1 MDGVLQSM
9 VERAVEDSV
18 VLVGTPLGTPRA
30 TSSPSLDT
38 VSGSVSGG
46 AGELLRRFPA
56 LRAAVVAAATGA
68 LDAHRRESERMVE
81 ALVDMEA
88 SYFDADFF
96 RRFTREQQQ
105 QRDTEAEDEV
115 GKAIAN
121 GSGKVVTLKPNSS
134 SPTLVNDNGDAM
146 DYSSDDH
153 VQLIQRSVYA
163 YVDAVRSRIAKQVP
177 KAVVHCQVARARAG
191 LLTDFYLHLGGK
203 SEDEMLGL
211 MAEDAGVGE
220 RREACK
226 PRLVLLNRARAEIAA
241 VVG

>member
-1 MDGVLQSM
+1 M

-18 VLVGTPLGTPRA
+18 VLVGTPLGTPFGTPRA
-30 TSSPSLDT
+30 TSSSSLDT

-88 SYFDADFF
+88 CYFDADFF

-105 QRDTEAEDEV
+105 RDTDAEDEV
-115 GKAIAN
+115 VGKATAN
-121 GSGKVVTLKPNSS
+121 GKSGKVLTLKPNSS

-191 LLTDFYLHLGGK
+191 LLTNFYLTLGGK
-203 SEDEMLGL
+203 SEEELLGL

-226 PRLVLLNRARAEIAA
+226 TRLGLLNRARAEIAA

>member
-1 MDGVLQSM
+1 M

-18 VLVGTPLGTPRA
+18 VLVGTPLGTHRA
-30 TSSPSLDT
+30 TSSSSLDT

-68 LDAHRRESERMVE
+68 LDAHRRESEKMVE

-105 QRDTEAEDEV
+105 QREADAEDEV
-115 GKAIAN
+115 GKKSIAN
-121 GSGKVVTLKPNSS
+121 GSNKVVTLKPNSS

-177 KAVVHCQVARARAG
+177 KAVVHCQVARARSG

-203 SEDEMLGL
+203 SEEELLGL

-226 PRLVLLNRARAEIAA
+226 TRLGLLNRARAEIAA

>member
-1 MDGVLQSM
+1 M

-18 VLVGTPLGTPRA
+18 VLVGTPLGTHRA
-30 TSSPSLDT
+30 TSSSSLDT

-68 LDAHRRESERMVE
+68 LDAHRRESEKMVE

-105 QRDTEAEDEV
+105 QREADAEDEV
-115 GKAIAN
+115 VGKKSTAN
-121 GSGKVVTLKPNSS
+121 GSGKVLTLKPNSS

-163 YVDAVRSRIAKQVP
+163 YVDAVRARIAKQVP
-177 KAVVHCQVARARAG
+177 KAVVHCQVARARSG

-203 SEDEMLGL
+203 SEEELLGL

-226 PRLVLLNRARAEIAA
+226 TRLGLLNRARAEIAA
-241 VVG
+241 VGG

>member
-1 MDGVLQSM
+1 M

-18 VLVGTPLGTPRA
+18 VLVGTPLGTHRA
-30 TSSPSLDT
+30 TSSSSLDT

-105 QRDTEAEDEV
+105 QRDVDAEDEV
-115 GKAIAN
+115 VGKKSTAN
-121 GSGKVVTLKPNSS
+121 GSGKVLTLKPNSS

-146 DYSSDDH
+146 DYASDDH

-163 YVDAVRSRIAKQVP
+163 YVDAVRARIAKQVP

-191 LLTDFYLHLGGK
+191 LLTDFYLNLGGK
-203 SEDEMLGL
+203 SEEELLGL

-226 PRLVLLNRARAEIAA
+226 TRLGLLNRARAEIAA

>member
-1 MDGVLQSM
+1 M
-9 VERAVEDSV
+9 
-18 VLVGTPLGTPRA
+18 
-30 TSSPSLDT
+30 
-38 VSGSVSGG
+38 
-46 AGELLRRFPA
+46 LRRFPA

-105 QRDTEAEDEV
+105 RDVEAEDEV
-115 GKAIAN
+115 VGKVTAN
-121 GSGKVVTLKPNSS
+121 GSGRVVTLKPNSS

-163 YVDAVRSRIAKQVP
+163 YVDAVRARIAKQVP
-177 KAVVHCQVARARAG
+177 KAVVHCQVARARSG

-203 SEDEMLGL
+203 SEEELLGL

-226 PRLVLLNRARAEIAA
+226 TRLGLLNRARAEIAA

>member
-1 MDGVLQSM
+1 M
-9 VERAVEDSV
+9 
-18 VLVGTPLGTPRA
+18 
-30 TSSPSLDT
+30 
-38 VSGSVSGG
+38 
-46 AGELLRRFPA
+46 LRRFPA

-96 RRFTREQQQ
+96 RRFTCEQQQ
-105 QRDTEAEDEV
+105 QRDTDADDEG
-115 GKAIAN
+115 GKVTVN

-134 SPTLVNDNGDAM
+134 SPTLVNDSGDAM

-163 YVDAVRSRIAKQVP
+163 YVDAVRARIAKQVP
-177 KAVVHCQVARARAG
+177 KAVVHCQVARARSG

-203 SEDEMLGL
+203 SEDELLGL

-226 PRLVLLNRARAEIAA
+226 TRLGLLNRARAEIAA

>member
-1 MDGVLQSM
+1 M

-18 VLVGTPLGTPRA
+18 VLVGTPLGTHRA
-30 TSSPSLDT
+30 TSSSSLDT

-68 LDAHRRESERMVE
+68 LDAHRRESEKMVE

-105 QRDTEAEDEV
+105 QREADAEDEV
-115 GKAIAN
+115 VGKKSTAN
-121 GSGKVVTLKPNSS
+121 GSGKVLTLKPNSS

-163 YVDAVRSRIAKQVP
+163 YVDAVRARIAKQVP

-203 SEDEMLGL
+203 SEDELLGL

-226 PRLVLLNRARAEIAA
+226 PRLGLLNRARAEIAA

>member
-1 MDGVLQSM
+1 M

-18 VLVGTPLGTPRA
+18 VLVGTPLGTHRA
-30 TSSPSLDT
+30 TSSSSLDT

-81 ALVDMEA
+81 AIVDMEA

-105 QRDTEAEDEV
+105 QRDVDAEDEV
-115 GKAIAN
+115 VGKKSTAN
-121 GSGKVVTLKPNSS
+121 GSGKVLTLKPNSS

-163 YVDAVRSRIAKQVP
+163 YVDAVRARIAKQVP
-177 KAVVHCQVARARAG
+177 KAVVHCQVARARSG

-203 SEDEMLGL
+203 SEEELLGL

-226 PRLVLLNRARAEIAA
+226 TRLGLLNRARAEIAA

>member
-1 MDGVLQSM
+1 M

-18 VLVGTPLGTPRA
+18 VLVGTPLGTPRV
-30 TSSPSLDT
+30 TSSSSLDT

-105 QRDTEAEDEV
+105 QREADAEDEV
-115 GKAIAN
+115 VGKKSTAN
-121 GSGKVVTLKPNSS
+121 GSGKVLTLKPNSS

-163 YVDAVRSRIAKQVP
+163 YVDAVRARIAKQVP
-177 KAVVHCQVARARAG
+177 KAVVHCQVARARSG

-203 SEDEMLGL
+203 SEEELLGL

-226 PRLVLLNRARAEIAA
+226 TRLGLLNRARAEIAA

>member
-1 MDGVLQSM
+1 M

-30 TSSPSLDT
+30 TSSSSLDT

-68 LDAHRRESERMVE
+68 LDAHRREAEKMVE

-105 QRDTEAEDEV
+105 RDVDAEDEG

-121 GSGKVVTLKPNSS
+121 GSGKVVTLKPKSS
-134 SPTLVNDNGDAM
+134 SPTLVNDSGDAM

-163 YVDAVRSRIAKQVP
+163 YVDAVRARIAKQVP
-177 KAVVHCQVARARAG
+177 KAVVHCQVARARSG

-203 SEDEMLGL
+203 SEDELLGL

-226 PRLVLLNRARAEIAA
+226 TRLGLLNRARAEIAA

>member
-1 MDGVLQSM
+1 ML
-9 VERAVEDSV
+9 
-18 VLVGTPLGTPRA
+18 
-30 TSSPSLDT
+30 
-38 VSGSVSGG
+38 
-46 AGELLRRFPA
+46 
-56 LRAAVVAAATGA
+56 
-68 LDAHRRESERMVE
+68 
-81 ALVDMEA
+81 
-88 SYFDADFF
+88 
-96 RRFTREQQQ
+96 
-105 QRDTEAEDEV
+105 
-115 GKAIAN
+115 
-121 GSGKVVTLKPNSS
+121 TLKPNSS

-203 SEDEMLGL
+203 SEEELLGL

-226 PRLVLLNRARAEIAA
+226 TRLGLLNRARAEIAA

>member
-1 MDGVLQSM
+1 M
-9 VERAVEDSV
+9 VERALEDSV
-18 VLVGTPLGTPRA
+18 VLVGTPLGTHRA
-30 TSSPSLDT
+30 TSSSSLDT

-56 LRAAVVAAATGA
+56 FRAAVVAAATGA

-105 QRDTEAEDEV
+105 RDVEAEDEV
-115 GKAIAN
+115 VGKVTAN
-121 GSGKVVTLKPNSS
+121 GSGRVVTLKPNSS

-163 YVDAVRSRIAKQVP
+163 YVDAVRARIAKQVP
-177 KAVVHCQVARARAG
+177 KAVVHCQVARARSG

-203 SEDEMLGL
+203 SEEELLGL

-220 RREACK
+220 LREACK
-226 PRLVLLNRARAEIAA
+226 TRLGLLNRARAEIAA

>member
-1 MDGVLQSM
+1 
-9 VERAVEDSV
+9 
-18 VLVGTPLGTPRA
+18 
-30 TSSPSLDT
+30 
-38 VSGSVSGG
+38 
-46 AGELLRRFPA
+46 LLRRFPA

-105 QRDTEAEDEV
+105 QRDTDADDEG
-115 GKAIAN
+115 GKVTVN

-134 SPTLVNDNGDAM
+134 SPTLVNDSGDAM

-163 YVDAVRSRIAKQVP
+163 YVDAVRARIAKQVP
-177 KAVVHCQVARARAG
+177 KAVVHCQVARARSG

-203 SEDEMLGL
+203 SEDELLGL

-226 PRLVLLNRARAEIAA
+226 TRLGLLNRARAEIAA

>member
-1 MDGVLQSM
+1 M

-18 VLVGTPLGTPRA
+18 VLVGTPLGTHRA
-30 TSSPSLDT
+30 TSSSSLDT

-105 QRDTEAEDEV
+105 QRDAEAEDEV
-115 GKAIAN
+115 VGKKSTAN
-121 GSGKVVTLKPNSS
+121 GSGKVVNFEAQLFVPDSGQRQRRRDGLLQRRPRAAHTAIGVRLRRRGAVSDREAGSESGRALPGGAGA
-134 SPTLVNDNGDAM
+134 SPV
-146 DYSSDDH
+146 YSPIFTFIS
-153 VQLIQRSVYA
+153 A
-163 YVDAVRSRIAKQVP
+163 E
-177 KAVVHCQVARARAG
+177 RARR
-191 LLTDFYLHLGGK
+191 
-203 SEDEMLGL
+203 SCW
-211 MAEDAGVGE
+211 V
-220 RREACK
+220 
-226 PRLVLLNRARAEIAA
+226 
-241 VVG
+241 

>member
-1 MDGVLQSM
+1 M
-9 VERAVEDSV
+9 
-18 VLVGTPLGTPRA
+18 
-30 TSSPSLDT
+30 
-38 VSGSVSGG
+38 
-46 AGELLRRFPA
+46 LRRFPA

-105 QRDTEAEDEV
+105 RDVEAEDEV
-115 GKAIAN
+115 VGKVTAN
-121 GSGKVVTLKPNSS
+121 GSGRVVTLKPNSS

-163 YVDAVRSRIAKQVP
+163 YVDAVRARIAKQVP

-203 SEDEMLGL
+203 SEDELLGL

-226 PRLVLLNRARAEIAA
+226 TRLGLLNRARAEIAA

>member
-1 MDGVLQSM
+1 M

-18 VLVGTPLGTPRA
+18 VLVDTPLGTPRA
-30 TSSPSLDT
+30 TSSSSLDT

-105 QRDTEAEDEV
+105 QREADAEDEV
-115 GKAIAN
+115 VGKKSTAN
-121 GSGKVVTLKPNSS
+121 GSGKVLTLKPNSS

-163 YVDAVRSRIAKQVP
+163 YVDAVRARIAKQVP
-177 KAVVHCQVARARAG
+177 KAVVHCQVARARSG

-203 SEDEMLGL
+203 SEEELLGL

-226 PRLVLLNRARAEIAA
+226 TRLGLLNRARAEIAA

>member
-1 MDGVLQSM
+1 M
-9 VERAVEDSV
+9 
-18 VLVGTPLGTPRA
+18 
-30 TSSPSLDT
+30 
-38 VSGSVSGG
+38 
-46 AGELLRRFPA
+46 LRRFPA

-105 QRDTEAEDEV
+105 QRDTDADDEG
-115 GKAIAN
+115 GKVTVN

-134 SPTLVNDNGDAM
+134 SPTLVNDSGDAM

-163 YVDAVRSRIAKQVP
+163 YVDAVRARIAKQVP
-177 KAVVHCQVARARAG
+177 KAVVHCQVARARSG

-203 SEDEMLGL
+203 SEDELLGL

-226 PRLVLLNRARAEIAA
+226 TRLGLLNRARAEIAA

>member
-1 MDGVLQSM
+1 M

-30 TSSPSLDT
+30 TSSSSLDT

-105 QRDTEAEDEV
+105 QREADAEDEV
-115 GKAIAN
+115 VGKKSTAN
-121 GSGKVVTLKPNSS
+121 GSGKVLTLKPNSS

-177 KAVVHCQVARARAG
+177 KAVVPCQVARARAG

-203 SEDEMLGL
+203 SEDELLGL

-226 PRLVLLNRARAEIAA
+226 TRLGLLNRARAEIAA

>member
-1 MDGVLQSM
+1 M

-18 VLVGTPLGTPRA
+18 VLVGTPLGTHRA
-30 TSSPSLDT
+30 TSSSSLDT
-38 VSGSVSGG
+38 VSGSVSGN

-96 RRFTREQQQ
+96 RRFTREQQA
-105 QRDTEAEDEV
+105 QRDVDAEDEV
-115 GKAIAN
+115 VGKKSTAN
-121 GSGKVVTLKPNSS
+121 GSGKVLTLKPNSS
-134 SPTLVNDNGDAM
+134 SPTLVNENGDAM

-191 LLTDFYLHLGGK
+191 LLTDFYLNLGGK
-203 SEDEMLGL
+203 SEDELLGL

-226 PRLVLLNRARAEIAA
+226 TRLGLLNRARAEIAA

>member
-1 MDGVLQSM
+1 M

-18 VLVGTPLGTPRA
+18 VLVGTPLGTHRA
-30 TSSPSLDT
+30 TSSSSLDT

-68 LDAHRRESERMVE
+68 LDAHRRESEKMVE

-105 QRDTEAEDEV
+105 RDVDAEDEV
-115 GKAIAN
+115 VGKKSTAN

-163 YVDAVRSRIAKQVP
+163 
-177 KAVVHCQVARARAG
+177 
-191 LLTDFYLHLGGK
+191 
-203 SEDEMLGL
+203 
-211 MAEDAGVGE
+211 
-220 RREACK
+220 
-226 PRLVLLNRARAEIAA
+226 
-241 VVG
+241 

>member
-1 MDGVLQSM
+1 M

-18 VLVGTPLGTPRA
+18 VLFGTPLGTPRA
-30 TSSPSLDT
+30 TSSSSLDT

-68 LDAHRRESERMVE
+68 LDAHRRESEKMVE

-105 QRDTEAEDEV
+105 QREADAEDEV
-115 GKAIAN
+115 VGKKSTAN
-121 GSGKVVTLKPNSS
+121 GSGKVLTLKPNSS

-163 YVDAVRSRIAKQVP
+163 YVDAVRARIAKQVP
-177 KAVVHCQVARARAG
+177 KAVVHCQVARARSG

-203 SEDEMLGL
+203 SEEELLGL

-226 PRLVLLNRARAEIAA
+226 TRLGLLNRARAEIAA

>member
-1 MDGVLQSM
+1 M

-30 TSSPSLDT
+30 TSSSSLDT
-38 VSGSVSGG
+38 VSGSVSGN

-105 QRDTEAEDEV
+105 QRDTDADDEG
-115 GKAIAN
+115 GKVTVN

-134 SPTLVNDNGDAM
+134 SPTLVNDSGDAM

-163 YVDAVRSRIAKQVP
+163 YVDAVRARIAKQVP
-177 KAVVHCQVARARAG
+177 KAVVHCQVARARSG

-203 SEDEMLGL
+203 SEDELLGL

-226 PRLVLLNRARAEIAA
+226 TRLGLLNRARAEIAA

>member
-1 MDGVLQSM
+1 M

-30 TSSPSLDT
+30 TSSSSLDT

-68 LDAHRRESERMVE
+68 LDAHRRESEKMVE

-105 QRDTEAEDEV
+105 QRDVDAEDEV
-115 GKAIAN
+115 VGKKSTAN

-163 YVDAVRSRIAKQVP
+163 YVDAVRARIAKQVP

-191 LLTDFYLHLGGK
+191 LLTDFYLNLGGK
-203 SEDEMLGL
+203 SEEELLGL

-226 PRLVLLNRARAEIAA
+226 TRLGLLNRARAEIAA
-241 VVG
+241 VMG

>member
-1 MDGVLQSM
+1 M

-18 VLVGTPLGTPRA
+18 VLVGTPLGTHRA
-30 TSSPSLDT
+30 TSSSSLDT

-105 QRDTEAEDEV
+105 RETEAEDEV
-115 GKAIAN
+115 VG
-121 GSGKVVTLKPNSS
+121 
-134 SPTLVNDNGDAM
+134 
-146 DYSSDDH
+146 
-153 VQLIQRSVYA
+153 R
-163 YVDAVRSRIAKQVP
+163 RVP
-177 KAVVHCQVARARAG
+177 LTGAAR
-191 LLTDFYLHLGGK
+191 
-203 SEDEMLGL
+203 
-211 MAEDAGVGE
+211 
-220 RREACK
+220 C
-226 PRLVLLNRARAEIAA
+226 
-241 VVG
+241 

>member
-1 MDGVLQSM
+1 M

-18 VLVGTPLGTPRA
+18 VLVGTPLGTPFGTPRA
-30 TSSPSLDT
+30 TSSSSLDT

-56 LRAAVVAAATGA
+56 LRAAVVAAASGA
-68 LDAHRRESERMVE
+68 LDARRRESERMVE

-105 QRDTEAEDEV
+105 RDVEAEDEV
-115 GKAIAN
+115 VGKVTAN
-121 GSGKVVTLKPNSS
+121 GSGRVVTLKPNSS

-163 YVDAVRSRIAKQVP
+163 YVDAVRARIAKQVP
-177 KAVVHCQVARARAG
+177 KAVVHCQVARARSG

-203 SEDEMLGL
+203 SEEELLGL

-226 PRLVLLNRARAEIAA
+226 TRLGLLNRARAEIAA

>member
-1 MDGVLQSM
+1 M

-30 TSSPSLDT
+30 TSSSSLDT

-105 QRDTEAEDEV
+105 QRDVDAEDEV
-115 GKAIAN
+115 VGKKSTAN
-121 GSGKVVTLKPNSS
+121 GSGKVLTLKPNSS
-134 SPTLVNDNGDAM
+134 SPTLVNDSGDAM

-163 YVDAVRSRIAKQVP
+163 YVDAVRARIAKQVP
-177 KAVVHCQVARARAG
+177 KAVVHCQVARARSG

-203 SEDEMLGL
+203 SEDELLGL

-226 PRLVLLNRARAEIAA
+226 TRLGLLNRARAEIAA

>member
-1 MDGVLQSM
+1 M

-30 TSSPSLDT
+30 TSSSSLDT

-105 QRDTEAEDEV
+105 QRDTDADDEG
-115 GKAIAN
+115 GKVTVN

-134 SPTLVNDNGDAM
+134 SPTLVNDSGDAM

-163 YVDAVRSRIAKQVP
+163 YVDAVRARIAKQVP
-177 KAVVHCQVARARAG
+177 KAVVHCQVARARSG

-203 SEDEMLGL
+203 SEDELLGL

-226 PRLVLLNRARAEIAA
+226 TRLGLLNRARAEIAA